1 MVNEPKTLQAA
12 IIYFSNPDN
21 ALEYAASRRWPN
33 GVSCPTCGSTD
44 VRFLAKQRRWEC
56 KHGDHAKKQFSVK
69 VGTVMEDSA
78 IGLDK
83 WLTAMWMIA
92 NCKNGVSSYE
102 IKRDL
107 GVTQKTAWFILHRI
121 REGMGDDFPEKFAG
135 EVEADETFIGGK
147 AKNMHFERKIRKYI
161 KGDIK
166 HGGTVGKAIVMG
178 LLDRNSRQVRAKVL
192 PELKKRN
199 AEDTVCDNVAPGSTL
214 YTDEAVH
221 YDDLPDYDYVREFVD
236 HTESYVRGRVHVNG
250 VENFWSLLKRCLA
263 GTYVSVEPFH
273 LQAYVNEQAFRY
285 NNRKDTDA
293 QRFDTVLAGIL
304 GKRLTYE
311 QVTGKDQAA

>member
-1 MVNEPKTLQAA
+1 MVKEPKTLQAA
-12 IIYFSNPDN
+12 IVYFSNPDN

-33 GVSCPTCGSTD
+33 GVTCPTCGSKD
-44 VRFLAKQRRWEC
+44 IRFLAKQRRWEC
-56 KHGDHAKKQFSVK
+56 KYGDHAKKQFSVK
-69 VGTVMEDSA
+69 IGTVMEDSA

-83 WLTAMWMIA
+83 WLMAMWMVA

-107 GVTQKTAWFILHRI
+107 GVTQKTAWFMLHRI
-121 REGMGDDFPEKFAG
+121 REGMDDDFPEQFAG

-147 AKNMHFERKIRKYI
+147 AKNMHYERKIRKFI
-161 KGDIK
+161 KGDLA

-178 LLDRNSRQVRAKVL
+178 ILDRNSREVRAKVI
-192 PELKKRN
+192 PEVRKRYTDEHLQ
-199 AEDTVCDNVAPGSTL
+199 ANVAPGSTL
-214 YTDEAVH
+214 YTDSAVH
-221 YDDLPDYDYVREFVD
+221 YEMLPDYVREFVD
-236 HTESYVRGRVHVNG
+236 HTETYVRGRVHVNG

>member
-1 MVNEPKTLQAA
+1 MVNEPKTLQEA
-12 IIYFSNPDN
+12 IVYFSNPDN
-21 ALEYAASRRWPN
+21 ALEYAASRRWPH

-121 REGMGDDFPEKFAG
+121 REGMENDFPEKFAG

-161 KGDIK
+161 KGELAS
-166 HGGTVGKAIVMG
+166 GVVGQPIVMG
-178 LLDRNSRQVRAKVL
+178 ILDRNSREVRAKVL
-192 PELKKRN
+192 PEVRKRLTD
-199 AEDTVCDNVAPGSTL
+199 EHLRENVAPGSTV
-214 YTDEAVH
+214 YTDEAKH
-221 YDDLPDYDYVREFVD
+221 
-236 HTESYVRGRVHVNG
+236 
-250 VENFWSLLKRCLA
+250 
-263 GTYVSVEPFH
+263 
-273 LQAYVNEQAFRY
+273 
-285 NNRKDTDA
+285 
-293 QRFDTVLAGIL
+293 
-304 GKRLTYE
+304 YE
-311 QVTGKDQAA
+311 QLPNTFASGWTIPRPTGVAACT